1 MFSLD
6 RQKKKVRGLVK
17 GSLVL
22 ENETGFF
29 GYLFYFF
36 FLFFFNQTGQTKT
49 LRFFFFPRYCFF
61 LDIFRY
67 QLCLS
72 WLGQIKDCDWLLG
85 VMHLHNASPTS
96 TATALTMW
104 GVVKS
109 VIKGP
114 YRNMV

>member
-1 MFSLD
+1 MKPAF
-6 RQKKKVRGLVK
+6 LVIY
-17 GSLVL
+17 
-22 ENETGFF
+22 FI
-29 GYLFYFF
+29 FF